1 MSRRCMTFSI
11 MDSILHRFE
20 YILLLLFLVF
30 KFNVFFQNLYVQYD
44 HLEYP
49 GVVPRTFLGAL
60 IVSITASPIV
70 ALFEAFDVQKFWTQ
84 YIGNQ
89 FKINVFLSFFLSTN
103 IYKNN
108 VGFLVRLIL
117 TGYVVL
123 AWTKLRR
130 TLQQQLGF
138 EVAIWYTLITI
149 SQFHLMFYMS
159 RPLPNVFALPLGES
173 YI

>member
-89 FKINVFLSFFLSTN
+89 FKINVFLSFFYQL
-103 IYKNN
+103 IYIKIMLAFQSDSSSPVMWCLPGQSCDELCNN
-108 VGFLVRLIL
+108 S
-117 TGYVVL
+117 L
-123 AWTKLRR
+123 A
-130 TLQQQLGF
+130 
-138 EVAIWYTLITI
+138 
-149 SQFHLMFYMS
+149 S
-159 RPLPNVFALPLGES
+159 RWPFG
-173 YI
+173 IH